1 MNLSSAIMTAL
12 LLGLGCYGLTRVYL
26 YLFAVRR
33 LTWDLVQNF
42 LWQCVFLLSGAF
54 LAYRIYVMFQRQ
66 YAAGRILTKLNGR
79 TAVQLEQ
86 LAQSLSCEPT
96 DLYDTILW
104 MISMDYFGDGAEL
117 DTEKKTLYCTR
128 RPDEP
133 A

>member
-1 MNLSSAIMTAL
+1 MQLINKQDDLAFAL
-12 LLGLGCYGLTRVYL
+12 FDFLQNSLQTLLK
-26 YLFAVRR
+26 FPAVLCPGNQR
-33 LTWDLVQNF
+33 
-42 LWQCVFLLSGAF
+42 AH
-54 LAYRIYVMFQRQ
+54 IQRQ

-79 TAVQLEQ
+79 TAVPLEQ